1 MTSTLTPNLGGT
13 RTFITGGGT
22 GIGREAA
29 VALASLGSTVTVA
42 GRTLRTLDETVAAVQ
57 NAGGGA
63 LAVVCDVTDEA
74 SVRNAV
80 NVAAG
85 ETGTLAFAVNSA
97 GVSGGDDMKPTAEY
111 ATEMFDQM
119 IAIDLRGTFL
129 SMKYELKGMAAQGF
143 GSIVN
148 VASGAGLVGVAGFA
162 GYAAAKHGQIGLT
175 KVAALDYGPQ
185 GIRVNAIAAGL
196 VDTPLIAEG
205 RSPETMAA
213 RIAAHPIGRIGRPE
227 EIADA
232 IVWLCSNQSS
242 FVTGVALPVDGGY
255 VAR

>member
-1 MTSTLTPNLGGT
+1 VSTDLGGT

-22 GIGREAA
+22 GIGRASAIVLAA
-29 VALASLGSTVTVA
+29 HGSFVTVA
-42 GRTLRTLDETVAAVQ
+42 GRTRSTLDESVDLLRE
-57 NAGGGA
+57 AGGSGT
-63 LAVVCDVTDEA
+63 AVVCDVSDEE
-74 SVRNAV
+74 SVRRAV
-80 NVAAG
+80 EIASG
-85 ETGTLAFAVNSA
+85 PGGRLDFGVNSA
-97 GVSGGDDMKPTAEY
+97 GVSGGDDLRPLADYSIEQ
-111 ATEMFDQM
+111 FDRV

-129 SMKYELKGMAAQGF
+129 SMKYEIPRMLAGGA

-148 VASGAGLVGVAGFA
+148 IASGAGLVGVPGFA
-162 GYAAAKHGQIGLT
+162 GYAAAKHGQLGLT

-196 VDTPLIAEG
+196 VDTPLVSEG
-205 RSPETMAA
+205 RSPEVMAA

-232 IVWLCSNQSS
+232 VAWLCSDESS
-242 FVTGVALPVDGGY
+242 FVTGAAIPVDGGY

>member
-1 MTSTLTPNLGGT
+1 MTEITAPDLAGT
-13 RTFITGGGT
+13 RAFITGGGT
-22 GIGREAA
+22 GIGRAA
-29 VALASLGSTVTVA
+29 AIALTRLGSTVTVA
-42 GRTLRTLDETVAAVQ
+42 GRTRRTLDETVSAVET
-57 NAGGGA
+57 AGGRA
-63 LAVVCDVTDEA
+63 ISVVCDVTDEA
-74 SVRNAV
+74 SVRDAV
-80 NVAAG
+80 TAAAG
-85 ETGTLAFAVNSA
+85 EAARLDFAVNSA
-97 GVSGGDDMKPTAEY
+97 GVSGGDDLRPTAEY
-111 ATEMFDQM
+111 ATEMFDQV

-129 SMKYELKGMAAQGF
+129 SMKYELKVMSAQGF

-148 VASGAGLVGVAGFA
+148 IASGAGLVGVPGFA

-175 KVAALDYGPQ
+175 KVAALDYGPR

-196 VDTPLIAEG
+196 VDTPLVAEG

-232 IVWLCSNQSS
+232 IVWLCSEQSS